1 MTLKPLWPEAGV
13 LREVRSFGVFLVHLS
28 CPRRGP
34 VCSLLS
40 RPPLHTGVTLLP
52 LGREQALTGPQL
64 SAVYR
69 AGLGW
74 EVGDRRQGAQEA
86 GDKEEGQETRA
97 FFQNLNNLTGKK
109 ECDWH
114 CGDVTRTSSITGSQS
129 VMSGLPGGS
138 DGTGSACYADF
149 WVGQNPW
156 RRRQQSIL
164 VFLPRKSHGQRSL
177 VAYSSWGREESD
189 TTEQLTLSLDFQP

>member
-1 MTLKPLWPEAGV
+1 MARGWSPERGAV
-13 LREVRSFGVFLVHLS
+13 IRCLPCSLS
-28 CPRRGP
+28 CPRCGP

-86 GDKEEGQETRA
+86 GDKAEGQETRA

-114 CGDVTRTSSITGSQS
+114 CGGVTRTSSITGSQS

-138 DGTGSACYADF
+138 EVKASACNAGDL
-149 WVGQNPW
+149 GLIPKLG
-156 RRRQQSIL
+156 R
-164 VFLPRKSHGQRSL
+164 SHGERNGNPLQYSCLENPMDRGAWWATQSMRSQEL
-177 VAYSSWGREESD
+177 D
-189 TTEQLTLSLDFQP
+189 TT

>member
-13 LREVRSFGVFLVHLS
+13 LRGARSFGVFLIHLS

-69 AGLGW
+69 AGLGQ
-74 EVGDRRQGAQEA
+74 EDGDRTQGAQEA

-97 FFQNLNNLTGKK
+97 FFENLNNFTGKK
-109 ECDWH
+109 
-114 CGDVTRTSSITGSQS
+114 V
-129 VMSGLPGGS
+129 
-138 DGTGSACYADF
+138 
-149 WVGQNPW
+149 
-156 RRRQQSIL
+156 
-164 VFLPRKSHGQRSL
+164 
-177 VAYSSWGREESD
+177 
-189 TTEQLTLSLDFQP
+189 

>member
-1 MTLKPLWPEAGV
+1 M
-13 LREVRSFGVFLVHLS
+13 
-28 CPRRGP
+28 
-34 VCSLLS
+34 
-40 RPPLHTGVTLLP
+40 
-52 LGREQALTGPQL
+52 TGPQL

-69 AGLGW
+69 AGLG
-74 EVGDRRQGAQEA
+74 EEDGDRTQGAQEV

-97 FFQNLNNLTGKK
+97 FFQNLNNLTGNK

-129 VMSGLPGGS
+129 VMSGLTCGS
-138 DGTGSACYADF
+138 DGKESACYADS

-156 RRRQQSIL
+156 RRRQQSTL

-177 VAYSSWGREESD
+177 VGYSSWGQEESD
-189 TTEQLTLSLDFQP
+189 TTEQLTLSLDFQS

>member
-13 LREVRSFGVFLVHLS
+13 LRDVRSCGVFLVHVS
-28 CPRRGP
+28 CPRCGP

-40 RPPLHTGVTLLP
+40 RPPLHAGVTLLL
-52 LGREQALTGPQL
+52 LGREQALTGPQF

-69 AGLGW
+69 AGLGQ
-74 EVGDRRQGAQEA
+74 EDGDRRQDAQEA

-114 CGDVTRTSSITGSQS
+114 YGDVTRTSSITGSQS
-129 VMSGLPGGS
+129 VMSGLPWWLRWYRIGLLCRFLGWTEPLEEETAIHS
-138 DGTGSACYADF
+138 
-149 WVGQNPW
+149 
-156 RRRQQSIL
+156 SIL
-164 VFLPRKSHGQRSL
+164 
-177 VAYSSWGREESD
+177 A
-189 TTEQLTLSLDFQP
+189 

>member
-1 MTLKPLWPEAGV
+1 MARGWSPERGAV
-13 LREVRSFGVFLVHLS
+13 IRCLPCSLS

-64 SAVYR
+64 SAVHR
-69 AGLGW
+69 AGLGR
-74 EVGDRRQGAQEA
+74 EDRDRRQGPQEA

-97 FFQNLNNLTGKK
+97 FFQNLNNLTGNK

-129 VMSGLPGGS
+129 VMSGLPWWLRWYRIGLLCRFLGWTEPLEEETAIHS
-138 DGTGSACYADF
+138 
-149 WVGQNPW
+149 
-156 RRRQQSIL
+156 SIL
-164 VFLPRKSHGQRSL
+164 
-177 VAYSSWGREESD
+177 A
-189 TTEQLTLSLDFQP
+189 

>member
-52 LGREQALTGPQL
+52 LGMEQALTGPQL

-74 EVGDRRQGAQEA
+74 EDGDRTQGAQEA
-86 GDKEEGQETRA
+86 GDKEERQETRA

-129 VMSGLPGGS
+129 VMSGLPWWLRWYRIGLLCRFLGWTEPLEEETAIHS
-138 DGTGSACYADF
+138 
-149 WVGQNPW
+149 
-156 RRRQQSIL
+156 SIL
-164 VFLPRKSHGQRSL
+164 
-177 VAYSSWGREESD
+177 A
-189 TTEQLTLSLDFQP
+189 